1 MSSIINAPMLSHVVA
16 QWRDLWFQC
25 FSLVSVSWPFEF
37 ISPPCGNLAL
47 ELKQLAVHTVVSRGR
62 SCPHALSPP
71 PSSYLQR
78 PARRR
83 AWTLCELSPTE
94 ATVEGD
100 QFESLRSVWQVGG
113 RLRRRRQRLT
123 HCVEAA
129 ETKEKSSSCTEEW
142 FCLFVGTPIKHTR
155 KHRP

>member
-16 QWRDLWFQC
+16 QWCNLWFQC

-37 ISPPCGNLAL
+37 ISPPCGKGIGTWRSLYTLSCHVADRAL
-47 ELKQLAVHTVVSRGR
+47 THWAHRRVLTCRGLQGGEPEPCVS
-62 SCPHALSPP
+62 A
-71 PSSYLQR
+71 
-78 PARRR
+78 
-83 AWTLCELSPTE
+83 AWQKPRWKVT
-94 ATVEGD
+94 
-100 QFESLRSVWQVGG
+100 SLRSVWQVGG

-129 ETKEKSSSCTEEW
+129 ETKEKSSSCTEDW